1 MTNTATVPAID
12 PVAFGL
18 VRVAAATPQLYLAD
32 PDANLVEICNLARR
46 AAEQSCS
53 LVVFP
58 ELCLTGYSCGDLFF
72 QEMLQQRVVEVLFAL
87 EKWTATTDIALVVG
101 LPLAVSGRLFNCA
114 ALISGGI
121 VHGLVP
127 KTHLPNTG
135 EFYEQRWFSSA
146 RDTNCS
152 TVSLRGVDIPFGTD
166 LLFAAADDSQMM
178 IGIELCEDLWAVQ
191 PPSSSQALAGA
202 SLLLNLSAS
211 PEILGKYEYR
221 RNLVASQSAR
231 CLAAYVYAGSGPGES
246 STDLVFPGHSLIA
259 ENGQIFAET
268 ERFSF
273 ESQLAVADVDC
284 ARLQSERQRNR
295 PFAESAPENP
305 PRVLS
310 IPLRRHPIFGLLRP
324 LARTPFVP
332 SDVAERRERCH
343 EIFQIQTGGL
353 VRRLRHTGSKAVV
366 IGLSGG
372 LDSTLALLVTV
383 KAYDLAGLSRAGIVA
398 VTMPGFGTTSRTR
411 SNAQRLAEELGV
423 TLRVIPI
430 HSAVEQHFRDIGHD
444 PDLHDVTYENSQ
456 ARERTQI
463 LMDIANQVSGLV
475 IGTGDLSEM
484 ALGWCTY
491 NGDHMSMYAVN
502 SGVPK
507 TLVRYLVQ
515 WCADEEFTGETSI
528 LLRDVCATP
537 ISPELLP
544 PNADGEI
551 GQLTE
556 QVIGPYLIHDFFLYQ
571 VVRMHYP
578 PAKVLMLAEQAFA
591 EDYSRTQLI
600 NWLKQ
605 FYQRF
610 FSQQFKRSCLPDGP
624 KVGTVALSP
633 RGDWRMPSDV
643 PATLWLKQLEQL
655 Q

>member
-1 MTNTATVPAID
+1 MITSTNASAID
-12 PVAFGL
+12 PRSHGF
-18 VRVAAATPQLYLAD
+18 VRVAAATPELHLAD
-32 PDANLVEICNLARR
+32 PDANLVEICHLAQR

-72 QEMLQQRVVEVLFAL
+72 QEVLQRRVVEVLFAL
-87 EKWTATTDIALVVG
+87 EKWTATSDVAVVVG

-114 ALISGGI
+114 ALISGGTI
-121 VHGLVP
+121 HGLVP

-146 RDTNCS
+146 RDATCS
-152 TVSLRGVDIPFGTD
+152 SVTLGGAEIPFGAD
-166 LLFAAADDSQMM
+166 LLFAAADDPQIMV
-178 IGIELCEDLWAVQ
+178 GIELCEDLWAVQ
-191 PPSSSQALAGA
+191 PPSGYQALAGA

-246 STDLVFPGHSLIA
+246 TTDLVFPGHSLIA
-259 ENGQIFAET
+259 ENGQVFSET

-273 ESQLAVADVDC
+273 ASQLAVADVDLG
-284 ARLQSERQRNR
+284 RLQSERQRNR
-295 PFAESAPENP
+295 SFADSAPVASSRVIP
-305 PRVLS
+305 FPLPRRVIS
-310 IPLRRHPIFGLLRP
+310 ELLRP
-324 LARTPFVP
+324 LTRTPFVP
-332 SDVAERRERCH
+332 PDAAERKERCR
-343 EIFQIQTGGL
+343 EIFQIQTSGL
-353 VRRLRHTGSKAVV
+353 VKRLRHTGSRTTV

-372 LDSTLALLVTV
+372 LDSTLALLVMV
-383 KAYDLAGLSRAGIVA
+383 KAYDLAGLAREGIVA
-398 VTMPGFGTTSRTR
+398 ITMPGFGTTTRTR
-411 SNAQRLAEELGV
+411 NNAEQLATELGV

-430 HSAVEQHFRDIGHD
+430 HAAVEQHFRDIGHD
-444 PDLHDVTYENSQ
+444 AGVHDVTYENSQ

-463 LMDIANQVSGLV
+463 LMDIANQVSGMV
-475 IGTGDLSEM
+475 IGTGDLSEL

-507 TLVRYLVQ
+507 TLVRYLVH
-515 WCADEEFTGETSI
+515 WCAEEEFSGDISAV
-528 LLRDVCATP
+528 LRDVCATP

-544 PNADGEI
+544 PTADGEI
-551 GQLTE
+551 DQLTE
-556 QVIGPYLIHDFFLYQ
+556 QVIGPYLVHDFFLYQ
-571 VVRMHYP
+571 VVRLSYP
-578 PAKVLMLAEQAFA
+578 PQKVLMLAEQVFA
-591 EDYSRTQLI
+591 PEYSREQLTG
-600 NWLKQ
+600 WLKQ
-605 FYQRF
+605 FYRRF

-633 RGDWRMPSDV
+633 RGDWRMPSDAL
-643 PATLWLKQLEQL
+643 ATLWLSQLEQL
-655 Q
+655 P

>member
-1 MTNTATVPAID
+1 MTSNITATTID
-12 PVAFGL
+12 PRPYGF
-18 VRVAAATPQLYLAD
+18 VRVAAATPELHLAD
-32 PDANLVEICNLARR
+32 PDANLAEICCLARR

-72 QEMLQQRVVEVLFAL
+72 QEVLQRRVIEVLLAL
-87 EKWTATTDIALVVG
+87 EKWSATTEIAVVVG

-114 ALISGGI
+114 ALISGGTI
-121 VHGLVP
+121 HGLVP

-146 RDTNCS
+146 RDANFS
-152 TVSLRGVDIPFGTD
+152 TVTLNGVEIPFGSD
-166 LLFAAADDSQMM
+166 LLFCAADDPQKL

-191 PPSSSQALAGA
+191 PPSGYQALAGA

-246 STDLVFPGHSLIA
+246 TTDLVFPGHSLIA
-259 ENGQIFAET
+259 ENGQVFAET

-273 ESQLAVADVDC
+273 ASQLAMADVDL

-295 PFAESAPENP
+295 PFASSAPDKP
-305 PRVLS
+305 SRIISFPLPQRVIS
-310 IPLRRHPIFGLLRP
+310 GLLRP
-324 LARTPFVP
+324 LTRTPFVP
-332 SDVAERRERCH
+332 PDAAERKERCH
-343 EIFQIQTGGL
+343 EIFQIQTSGL

-366 IGLSGG
+366 VGLSGG
-372 LDSTLALLVTV
+372 LDSTLALLVMV
-383 KAYDLAGLSRAGIVA
+383 KAYDLAGLAREGIVA

-411 SNAQRLAEELGV
+411 NNAEQLAAQLGV

-430 HSAVEQHFRDIGHD
+430 HAAVEQHFHDIGHD
-444 PDLHDVTYENSQ
+444 AKIHDVTYENSQ

-463 LMDIANQVSGLV
+463 LMDIANQVSGMV
-475 IGTGDLSEM
+475 IGTGDLSEL

-515 WCADEEFTGETSI
+515 WCADEEFSGETSN
-528 LLRDVCATP
+528 LLRDVCSTP

-544 PNADGEI
+544 PTADGEI
-551 GQLTE
+551 EQLTE
-556 QVIGPYLIHDFFLYQ
+556 QVIGPYLVHDFFLYQ

-578 PAKVLMLAEQAFA
+578 PDKVLMLAEQVFSS
-591 EDYSRTQLI
+591 EYSREQLI

-605 FYQRF
+605 FYRRF

-633 RGDWRMPSDV
+633 RGDWRMPSDAL
-643 PATLWLKQLEQL
+643 ATLWLSQLEQL
-655 Q
+655 P

>member
-1 MTNTATVPAID
+1 MTNKTTDTAID
-12 PVAFGL
+12 PVPYGL

-32 PDANLVEICNLARR
+32 PDANLVEICNLAKR

-53 LVVFP
+53 LAVFP

-72 QEMLQQRVVEVLFAL
+72 QETLQQRVVEVLFAL
-87 EKWTATTDIALVVG
+87 EKWTATTAIALVVG

-146 RDTNCS
+146 RDANCS
-152 TVSLRGVDIPFGTD
+152 TVTLQGVDIPFGTD
-166 LLFAAADDSQMM
+166 LLFAAAEDPQM
-178 IGIELCEDLWAVQ
+178 IVGIELCEDLWAVQ
-191 PPSSSQALAGA
+191 PPSSFQALAGA
-202 SLLLNLSAS
+202 NLLLNLSAS

-268 ERFSF
+268 KRFSF

-284 ARLQSERQRNR
+284 ARLLSERQRNR
-295 PFAESAPENP
+295 PFAESAPEDP
-305 PRVLS
+305 SRVIS
-310 IPLRRHPIFGLLRP
+310 IPLRRLPISGLLRP

-332 SDVAERRERCH
+332 PEVAERRERCH

-383 KAYDLAGLSRAGIVA
+383 KAYDLAGLSRTGIVA

-430 HSAVEQHFRDIGHD
+430 HAAVEQHFRDIGHD
-444 PDLHDVTYENSQ
+444 PDVEDVTYENSQ

-475 IGTGDLSEM
+475 IGTGDLSEL

-515 WCADEEFTGETSI
+515 WCADEEFSGEASTV
-528 LLRDVCATP
+528 LRDVCATP

-551 GQLTE
+551 DQLTE
-556 QVIGPYLIHDFFLYQ
+556 QVIGPYLVHDFFLYQ

-643 PATLWLKQLEQL
+643 PATLWLNQLEQL

>member
-1 MTNTATVPAID
+1 MTNKTTVTAID
-12 PVAFGL
+12 PVPYGL
-18 VRVAAATPQLYLAD
+18 VRVAAATPQLHLAD
-32 PDANLVEICNLARR
+32 PDANVVEICNLAQR

-72 QEMLQQRVVEVLFAL
+72 QKILQQRVVEVLFDL
-87 EKWTATTDIALVVG
+87 EKWTARTDVALVIG

-121 VHGLVP
+121 IHGLVP

-146 RDTNCS
+146 RDANCS
-152 TVSLRGVDIPFGTD
+152 TVTLEGVDIPFGTD
-166 LLFAAADDSQMM
+166 LLFAAADDPQMI
-178 IGIELCEDLWAVQ
+178 IGVELCEDLWAVQ

-231 CLAAYVYAGSGPGES
+231 CLAAYIYAGSGPGES

-259 ENGQIFAET
+259 ENGQIFVET

-273 ESQLAVADVDC
+273 ESQLVVADVDV

-295 PFAESAPENP
+295 PFTESAPEDP
-305 PRVLS
+305 SRVIS
-310 IPLRRHPIFGLLRP
+310 IPLHRHPVSGLLRP

-332 SDVAERRERCH
+332 PDLAERRDRCH
-343 EIFQIQTGGL
+343 EIFQIQTSGL
-353 VRRLRHTGSKAVV
+353 VRRLRHTGCQAVV

-383 KAYDLAGLSRAGIVA
+383 KAYDLAGLPRTGIVA
-398 VTMPGFGTTSRTR
+398 VTMPGFGTTNRTR

-430 HSAVEQHFRDIGHD
+430 DAAVEQHFHDIDHD
-444 PDLHDVTYENSQ
+444 PNLHDVTYENSQ

-475 IGTGDLSEM
+475 VGTGDLSEL

-515 WCADEEFTGETSI
+515 WCADEEFSGETST

-544 PNADGEI
+544 PTADGEI
-551 GQLTE
+551 DQLTE
-556 QVIGPYLIHDFFLYQ
+556 QLIGPYLIHDFFLYQ
-571 VVRMHYP
+571 VIRMHYS

-591 EDYSRTQLI
+591 EDYSRSQLI
-600 NWLKQ
+600 DWLKQ
-605 FYQRF
+605 FYRRF

-643 PATLWLKQLEQL
+643 SAALWLGQLEQL
-655 Q
+655 

>member
-1 MTNTATVPAID
+1 MTSNITATTID
-12 PVAFGL
+12 PRPYGF
-18 VRVAAATPQLYLAD
+18 VRVAAATPELHLAD
-32 PDANLVEICNLARR
+32 PDANLAEICCLAQR

-72 QEMLQQRVVEVLFAL
+72 QEVLQRRVIEVLLAL
-87 EKWTATTDIALVVG
+87 EKWSATTEIAVVIG

-114 ALISGGI
+114 ALISGGTI
-121 VHGLVP
+121 HGLVP

-146 RDTNCS
+146 RDANFS
-152 TVSLRGVDIPFGTD
+152 TVTLNGVEIPFGTD
-166 LLFAAADDSQMM
+166 LLFCAADDPQKL

-191 PPSSSQALAGA
+191 PPSGNQALAGA

-246 STDLVFPGHSLIA
+246 TTDLVFPGHSLIA
-259 ENGQIFAET
+259 ENGQVFAET

-273 ESQLAVADVDC
+273 ASQLAIADVDL

-295 PFAESAPENP
+295 PFASSAPDQP
-305 PRVLS
+305 SRMISFPLPQRV
-310 IPLRRHPIFGLLRP
+310 IAELLRP
-324 LARTPFVP
+324 LTRTPFVP
-332 SDVAERRERCH
+332 PDAAERKERCH
-343 EIFQIQTGGL
+343 EIFQIQTSGL
-353 VRRLRHTGSKAVV
+353 VKRLRHTGSKATVV
-366 IGLSGG
+366 GLSGG
-372 LDSTLALLVTV
+372 LDSTLALLVMV
-383 KAYDLAGLSRAGIVA
+383 KAYDLAGLAREGIVA

-411 SNAQRLAEELGV
+411 NNAEQLAAQLGV

-430 HSAVEQHFRDIGHD
+430 HAAVEQHFHDIGHD
-444 PDLHDVTYENSQ
+444 AQIHDVTYENSQ

-463 LMDIANQVSGLV
+463 LMDIANQVSGMV
-475 IGTGDLSEM
+475 IGTGDLSEL

-515 WCADEEFTGETSI
+515 WCADEEFSGETSN
-528 LLRDVCATP
+528 LLRDVCSTP

-544 PNADGEI
+544 PTADGEI
-551 GQLTE
+551 EQLTE
-556 QVIGPYLIHDFFLYQ
+556 QVIGPYLVHDFFLYQ

-578 PAKVLMLAEQAFA
+578 PQKVLMLAEQVFCP
-591 EDYSRTQLI
+591 EYGREQLI
-600 NWLKQ
+600 DWLKQ
-605 FYQRF
+605 FYRRF

-633 RGDWRMPSDV
+633 RGDWRMPSDAL
-643 PATLWLKQLEQL
+643 ATLWLSQLEQL

>member
-1 MTNTATVPAID
+1 MTNKTTVTAID
-12 PVAFGL
+12 PVPYGL
-18 VRVAAATPQLYLAD
+18 VRVAAATPQLHLAD
-32 PDANLVEICNLARR
+32 PDANVVEICNLAQR

-72 QEMLQQRVVEVLFAL
+72 QKILQQRVVEVLFDL
-87 EKWTATTDIALVVG
+87 EKWTATTDVALVIG

-121 VHGLVP
+121 IHGLVP

-146 RDTNCS
+146 RDANCS
-152 TVSLRGVDIPFGTD
+152 TVTLQGVDIPFGTD
-166 LLFAAADDSQMM
+166 LLFAAADDPQMI
-178 IGIELCEDLWAVQ
+178 IGVELCEDLWAVQ

-231 CLAAYVYAGSGPGES
+231 CLAAYIYAGSGPGES

-259 ENGQIFAET
+259 ENGQIFVET

-273 ESQLAVADVDC
+273 ESQLVVADVDV

-295 PFAESAPENP
+295 PFTESAPEDP
-305 PRVLS
+305 SRVIS
-310 IPLRRHPIFGLLRP
+310 IPLHRHPVSGLLRP

-332 SDVAERRERCH
+332 PDLAERRDRCH
-343 EIFQIQTGGL
+343 EIFQIQTSGL
-353 VRRLRHTGSKAVV
+353 VRRLRHTGCQAVV

-383 KAYDLAGLSRAGIVA
+383 KAYDLAGLPRTGIVA
-398 VTMPGFGTTSRTR
+398 VTMPGFGTTNRTR

-430 HSAVEQHFRDIGHD
+430 DAAVEQHFHDIDHD
-444 PDLHDVTYENSQ
+444 PNLHDVTYENSQ

-475 IGTGDLSEM
+475 VGTGDLSEL

-515 WCADEEFTGETSI
+515 WCADEEFSGETST

-544 PNADGEI
+544 PTADGEI
-551 GQLTE
+551 DQLTE
-556 QVIGPYLIHDFFLYQ
+556 QLIGPYLIHDFFLYQ
-571 VVRMHYP
+571 VIRMHYS

-591 EDYSRTQLI
+591 EDYSRSQLI
-600 NWLKQ
+600 DWLKQ
-605 FYQRF
+605 FYRRF

-643 PATLWLKQLEQL
+643 SAALWLGQLEQL
-655 Q
+655 

>member
-1 MTNTATVPAID
+1 MTNKTTVTAID
-12 PVAFGL
+12 PVPYGL
-18 VRVAAATPQLYLAD
+18 VRVAAATPQLHLAD
-32 PDANLVEICNLARR
+32 PDANVVEICNLAQR

-72 QEMLQQRVVEVLFAL
+72 QKILQQRVVEVLFDL
-87 EKWTATTDIALVVG
+87 EKWTATTDVALVIG
-101 LPLAVSGRLFNCA
+101 LPLTVSGRLFNCA

-121 VHGLVP
+121 IHGLVP

-146 RDTNCS
+146 RDANCS
-152 TVSLRGVDIPFGTD
+152 TVTLQGVDIPFGAD
-166 LLFAAADDSQMM
+166 LLFAAADDPQMI
-178 IGIELCEDLWAVQ
+178 IGVELCEDLWAVQ

-231 CLAAYVYAGSGPGES
+231 CLAAYIYAGSGPGES

-259 ENGQIFAET
+259 ENGQIFVET

-273 ESQLAVADVDC
+273 ESQLVVADVDV

-295 PFAESAPENP
+295 PFTESAPEDP
-305 PRVLS
+305 SRVIS
-310 IPLRRHPIFGLLRP
+310 IPLHRHPVSGLLRP

-332 SDVAERRERCH
+332 PDLAERRDRCH
-343 EIFQIQTGGL
+343 EIFQIQTSGL
-353 VRRLRHTGSKAVV
+353 VRRLRHTGCQAVV

-383 KAYDLAGLSRAGIVA
+383 KAYDLAGLPRTGIVA
-398 VTMPGFGTTSRTR
+398 VTMPGFGTTNRTR

-430 HSAVEQHFRDIGHD
+430 DAAVEQHFHDIDHD
-444 PDLHDVTYENSQ
+444 PNLHDVTYENSQ

-475 IGTGDLSEM
+475 VGTGDLSEL

-515 WCADEEFTGETSI
+515 WCADEEFSGETST

-544 PNADGEI
+544 PTADGEI
-551 GQLTE
+551 DQLTE
-556 QVIGPYLIHDFFLYQ
+556 QLIGPYLIHDFFLYQ
-571 VVRMHYP
+571 VIRMHYS

-591 EDYSRTQLI
+591 EDYSRSQLI
-600 NWLKQ
+600 DWLKQ
-605 FYQRF
+605 FYRRF

-643 PATLWLKQLEQL
+643 SAALWLGQLEQL
-655 Q
+655 

>member
-1 MTNTATVPAID
+1 MTNKIKSAAID
-12 PVAFGL
+12 PRSHGF
-18 VRVAAATPQLYLAD
+18 VRVAAATPELHLAD
-32 PDANLVEICNLARR
+32 PDANLDEICHLAQR

-58 ELCLTGYSCGDLFF
+58 ELSLTGYSCGDLFF
-72 QEMLQQRVVEVLFAL
+72 QEVLQRRVVDVLFAL
-87 EKWTATTDIALVVG
+87 KEWTTTADIAVVVG

-114 ALISGGI
+114 ALISGGSI
-121 VHGLVP
+121 HGLVP
-127 KTHLPNTG
+127 KTHLPNSG

-146 RDTNCS
+146 RDANCS
-152 TVSLRGVDIPFGTD
+152 SVTLGGVEIPFGTD
-166 LLFAAADDSQMM
+166 LLFAALDDPQMM
-178 IGIELCEDLWAVQ
+178 IGIELCEDLWAVK
-191 PPSSSQALAGA
+191 PPSGDQALAGA

-246 STDLVFPGHSLIA
+246 STDLVFSGHSLIA

-268 ERFSF
+268 KRFSF
-273 ESQLAVADVDC
+273 ESQLAVADVDM

-295 PFAESAPENP
+295 PFAESAPADAYRVVP
-305 PRVLS
+305 FPLPRRAIS
-310 IPLRRHPIFGLLRP
+310 RLLRP
-324 LARTPFVP
+324 LTRAPFVP
-332 SDVAERRERCH
+332 PDAAERKERCH
-343 EIFQIQTGGL
+343 EIFQIQTSGL
-353 VRRLRHTGSKAVV
+353 VKRLRHTGSRAVV

-383 KAYDLAGLSRAGIVA
+383 KAYDLAGLAREGIVA
-398 VTMPGFGTTSRTR
+398 ITMPGFGTTSRTR
-411 SNAQRLAEELGV
+411 HNAERLAAQLGV
-423 TLRVIPI
+423 TLRTIPI
-430 HSAVEQHFRDIGHD
+430 HAAVEQHFDDIGHD
-444 PDLHDVTYENSQ
+444 SQNHDVTYENSQ

-463 LMDIANQVSGLV
+463 LMDVANQVSGMV
-475 IGTGDLSEM
+475 IGTGDLSEL

-515 WCADEEFTGETSI
+515 WCADEEFSGETSTV
-528 LLRDVCATP
+528 LHDVCATP

-544 PNADGEI
+544 PTADGEI
-551 GQLTE
+551 DQLTE
-556 QVIGPYLIHDFFLYQ
+556 QVIGPYLVHDFFLYQ
-571 VVRMHYP
+571 VIRMHYP
-578 PAKVLMLAEQAFA
+578 PQKVLMLAEQAFA
-591 EDYSRTQLI
+591 EDYSHTQLI
-600 NWLKQ
+600 DWLKQ
-605 FYQRF
+605 FYRRF

-633 RGDWRMPSDV
+633 RGDWRMPSDA
-643 PATLWLKQLEQL
+643 PATLWISQLEQL
-655 Q
+655 P

>member
-1 MTNTATVPAID
+1 MINNTNASAID
-12 PVAFGL
+12 PRSHGF
-18 VRVAAATPQLYLAD
+18 VRVAAATPALHLAD
-32 PDANLVEICNLARR
+32 PDANLVEICHLARR

-58 ELCLTGYSCGDLFF
+58 ELSLTGYSCGDLFF
-72 QEMLQQRVVEVLFAL
+72 QEVLQRRAIDVLFAL
-87 EKWTATTDIALVVG
+87 EKWTATADIVVVVG
-101 LPLAVSGRLFNCA
+101 LPLSVSGRLFNCA
-114 ALISGGI
+114 ALISGGTI
-121 VHGLVP
+121 HGLVP
-127 KTHLPNTG
+127 KTHLPNSG

-146 RDTNCS
+146 RDANVA
-152 TVSLRGVDIPFGTD
+152 TVALGGVEIPFGSD
-166 LLFAAADDSQMM
+166 LLFAAADDPQ
-178 IGIELCEDLWAVQ
+178 IVVGIELCEDLWAVQ
-191 PPSSSQALAGA
+191 PPSGHQALSGA
-202 SLLLNLSAS
+202 CLLLNLSAS

-273 ESQLAVADVDC
+273 ASQLAVADVDI
-284 ARLQSERQRNR
+284 ARLQGERQRNH
-295 PFAESAPENP
+295 PFAGSAPEKP
-305 PRVLS
+305 SRVL
-310 IPLRRHPIFGLLRP
+310 PFALPRRTISRLLRP
-324 LARTPFVP
+324 LTQTPFVP
-332 SDVAERRERCH
+332 PVTAERKGRCH

-353 VRRLRHTGSKAVV
+353 VKRLRHTGSQAVV

-383 KAYDLAGLSRAGIVA
+383 KAFDLAGLARAGIVA
-398 VTMPGFGTTSRTR
+398 VTMPGFGTTGRTR
-411 SNAQRLAEELGV
+411 NNAEKLAAQLGV

-430 HSAVEQHFRDIGHD
+430 HAAVEQHFRDIDHD
-444 PDLHDVTYENSQ
+444 AQVYNLTYENSQ

-463 LMDIANQVSGLV
+463 LMDIANQVSGMV
-475 IGTGDLSEM
+475 IGTGDLSEL

-515 WCADEEFTGETSI
+515 WCAEEEFRGETSTV
-528 LLRDVCATP
+528 LLDVCATP

-544 PNADGEI
+544 PAADGEI
-551 GQLTE
+551 DQLTE
-556 QVIGPYLIHDFFLYQ
+556 EVIGPYLVHDFFLYQ
-571 VVRMHYP
+571 MVRMHYSP
-578 PAKVLMLAEQAFA
+578 QKVLVLAEQVFA
-591 EDYSRTQLI
+591 EEYSRSQLI
-600 NWLKQ
+600 SWLKQ
-605 FYQRF
+605 FYRRF

-633 RGDWRMPSDV
+633 RGDWRMPSDALV
-643 PATLWLKQLEQL
+643 TLWLSQLEQL

>member
-1 MTNTATVPAID
+1 MTNKTTVTAID
-12 PVAFGL
+12 PVPYGL
-18 VRVAAATPQLYLAD
+18 VRVAAATPQLHLAD
-32 PDANLVEICNLARR
+32 PDANVVEICNLAQR

-72 QEMLQQRVVEVLFAL
+72 QKILQQRVVEVLFDL
-87 EKWTATTDIALVVG
+87 EKWTATTDVALVIG
-101 LPLAVSGRLFNCA
+101 LPLTVSGRLFNCA

-121 VHGLVP
+121 IHGLVP

-146 RDTNCS
+146 RDANCS
-152 TVSLRGVDIPFGTD
+152 TVTLQGVDIPFGTD
-166 LLFAAADDSQMM
+166 LLFAAADDPQMI
-178 IGIELCEDLWAVQ
+178 IGVELCEDLWAVQ

-231 CLAAYVYAGSGPGES
+231 CLAAYIYAGSGPGES

-259 ENGQIFAET
+259 ENGQIFVET

-273 ESQLAVADVDC
+273 ESQLVVADVDV

-295 PFAESAPENP
+295 PFTESAPEDP
-305 PRVLS
+305 SRVIS
-310 IPLRRHPIFGLLRP
+310 IPLHRHPVSGLLRP

-332 SDVAERRERCH
+332 PDLAERRDRCH
-343 EIFQIQTGGL
+343 EIFQIQTSGL
-353 VRRLRHTGSKAVV
+353 VRRLRHTGCQAVV

-383 KAYDLAGLSRAGIVA
+383 KAYDLAGLPRTGIVA
-398 VTMPGFGTTSRTR
+398 VTMPGFGTTNRTR

-430 HSAVEQHFRDIGHD
+430 DAAVEQHFHDIDHD
-444 PDLHDVTYENSQ
+444 PNLHDVTYENSQ

-475 IGTGDLSEM
+475 VGTGDLSEL

-515 WCADEEFTGETSI
+515 WCADEEFSGETST

-544 PNADGEI
+544 PTADGEI
-551 GQLTE
+551 DQLTE
-556 QVIGPYLIHDFFLYQ
+556 QLIGPYLIHDFFLYQ
-571 VVRMHYP
+571 VIRMHYS

-591 EDYSRTQLI
+591 EDYSRSQLI
-600 NWLKQ
+600 DWLKQ
-605 FYQRF
+605 FYRRF

-643 PATLWLKQLEQL
+643 SAALWLGQLEQL
-655 Q
+655 

>member
-1 MTNTATVPAID
+1 MTNKTTATAID
-12 PVAFGL
+12 PIPYGF
-18 VRVAAATPQLYLAD
+18 VRVAAATPQLHLAD
-32 PDANLVEICNLARR
+32 PDANLVELCSLAQR

-72 QEMLQQRVVEVLFAL
+72 QEMLQHRVVEVLFAL

-101 LPLAVSGRLFNCA
+101 LPLSVSGRLFNCA

-121 VHGLVP
+121 IHGLVP

-146 RDTNCS
+146 RDVHCS
-152 TVSLRGVDIPFGTD
+152 AVTLGGVDIPFGSD
-166 LLFAAADDSQMM
+166 LLFAAADDPQMM

-246 STDLVFPGHSLIA
+246 STDLVFPGHSMIA

-273 ESQLAVADVDC
+273 AGQLAVADVDL

-295 PFAESAPENP
+295 PFAESAPKGSS
-305 PRVLS
+305 RLIS
-310 IPLRRHPIFGLLRP
+310 IPLPRPAISGLLRP
-324 LARTPFVP
+324 LTRTPFVP
-332 SDVAERRERCH
+332 PDATERKERCH

-366 IGLSGG
+366 VGLSGG

-383 KAYDLAGLSRAGIVA
+383 KAFDLAGLARRGIVA
-398 VTMPGFGTTSRTR
+398 ITMPGFGTTSRTR
-411 SNAQRLAEELGV
+411 NNAEKLAAQLGV

-430 HSAVEQHFRDIGHD
+430 HAAVKQHFDDIGHD
-444 PDLHDVTYENSQ
+444 PQNHDVTYENSQ

-463 LMDIANQVSGLV
+463 LMDVANQVSGIV
-475 IGTGDLSEM
+475 IGTGDLSEL

-515 WCADEEFTGETSI
+515 WCADEEFSGDISTV
-528 LLRDVCATP
+528 LRDVCATP

-544 PNADGEI
+544 PTAEGEI
-551 GQLTE
+551 DQLTE
-556 QVIGPYLIHDFFLYQ
+556 QMIGPYLVHDFFLYQ
-571 VVRMHYP
+571 VVRLHYP
-578 PAKVLMLAEQAFA
+578 PQKVLMLAEQVFLT
-591 EDYSRTQLI
+591 EYSRQQLTG
-600 NWLKQ
+600 WLQQ
-605 FYQRF
+605 FYRRF

-643 PATLWLKQLEQL
+643 PATLWLSQLEQL
-655 Q
+655 P

>member
-1 MTNTATVPAID
+1 MTNKATATAID
-12 PVAFGL
+12 PIPYGL
-18 VRVAAATPQLYLAD
+18 VRVAAATPQLHLAD
-32 PDANLVEICNLARR
+32 PDANLGEICNLAQR

-72 QEMLQQRVVEVLFAL
+72 QELLQRRVVEVLFAL
-87 EKWTATTDIALVVG
+87 GKWTTTTDIAIVVG
-101 LPLAVSGRLFNCA
+101 LPLAVAGRLFNCA
-114 ALISGGI
+114 ALISAGI

-146 RDTNCS
+146 RDANWS
-152 TVSLRGVDIPFGTD
+152 TVTLRGVDIPFGTD
-166 LLFAAADDSQMM
+166 LLFAAADDPQMM

-191 PPSSSQALAGA
+191 PPSGSQALAGA

-211 PEILGKYEYR
+211 PEILGKFEYR

-273 ESQLAVADVDC
+273 ESQLAVADLDV

-295 PFAESAPENP
+295 PFAESAPEGP
-305 PRVLS
+305 SRVIS
-310 IPLRRHPIFGLLRP
+310 VPLHRHPISGLLRP

-332 SDVAERRERCH
+332 PDLAERRERCH

-353 VRRLRHTGSKAVV
+353 VRRLRHTGSRAVV
-366 IGLSGG
+366 IGISGG

-383 KAYDLAGLSRAGIVA
+383 KTFDLAGLPRTGIVA

-430 HSAVEQHFRDIGHD
+430 DAAVEQHFRDIGHD
-444 PDLHDVTYENSQ
+444 PKVHDVTYENSQ

-475 IGTGDLSEM
+475 IGTGDLSEL

-502 SGVPK
+502 GGVPK

-515 WCADEEFTGETSI
+515 WCADEEFSGETSTV
-528 LLRDVCATP
+528 LGDVCATP

-544 PNADGEI
+544 PSADGEI
-551 GQLTE
+551 EQLTE
-556 QVIGPYLIHDFFLYQ
+556 QVIGPYLVHDFFLYQ
-571 VVRMHYP
+571 VVRMHFSP
-578 PAKVLMLAEQAFA
+578 QKVLMLAEQAFV
-591 EDYSRTQLI
+591 EEYSRSQLI
-600 NWLKQ
+600 DWLKQ
-605 FYQRF
+605 FYRRF

-633 RGDWRMPSDV
+633 RGDWRMPSD
-643 PATLWLKQLEQL
+643 AAAALWLAQLEQL

>member
-1 MTNTATVPAID
+1 MTNKINTTAID
-12 PVAFGL
+12 PRFYGF
-18 VRVAAATPQLYLAD
+18 VRVAAATPQLHLAD
-32 PDANLVEICNLARR
+32 PDANLVEICHLAQR
-46 AAEQSCS
+46 AVEQSCS

-72 QEMLQQRVVEVLFAL
+72 QEMLQHRVVDVLFTL

-101 LPLAVSGRLFNCA
+101 LPVTVSGRLLNCA

-121 VHGLVP
+121 IHGLVP

-152 TVSLRGVDIPFGTD
+152 TVTLGGVDIPFGSD
-166 LLFAAADDSQMM
+166 LLFAAADDPQIMV
-178 IGIELCEDLWAVQ
+178 GIELCEDLWAVQ
-191 PPSSSQALAGA
+191 PPSGSQALAGA

-221 RNLVASQSAR
+221 RNLVVSQSAR

-273 ESQLAVADVDC
+273 SSQLTIADVDL
-284 ARLQSERQRNR
+284 ARMQSERQRNR
-295 PFAESAPENP
+295 PFAESAPADP
-305 PRVLS
+305 SRVIPFPLPRRAIS
-310 IPLRRHPIFGLLRP
+310 GLLRP
-324 LARTPFVP
+324 LTRTPFVP
-332 SDVAERRERCH
+332 PDAAERKERCH
-343 EIFQIQTGGL
+343 EIFQIQTSGL

-366 IGLSGG
+366 VGLSGG
-372 LDSTLALLVTV
+372 LDSTLALLVAV
-383 KAYDLAGLSRAGIVA
+383 KAYDLAGLAREGIVA

-411 SNAQRLAEELGV
+411 NNAEKLAAQLGV
-423 TLRVIPI
+423 ALRVIPI
-430 HSAVEQHFRDIGHD
+430 HAAVEQHFDDIGHN
-444 PDLHDVTYENSQ
+444 PKIYDVTYENSQ

-463 LMDIANQVSGLV
+463 LMDVANQVSGMV
-475 IGTGDLSEM
+475 IGTGDLSEL

-515 WCADEEFTGETSI
+515 WCADEEFSGETSTV
-528 LLRDVCATP
+528 LHDVCGTP

-544 PNADGEI
+544 PTADGEI
-551 GQLTE
+551 EQLTE
-556 QVIGPYLIHDFFLYQ
+556 QVIGPYLVHDFFLYQ

-578 PAKVLMLAEQAFA
+578 PQKVLMLAAQVFA
-591 EDYSRTQLI
+591 EDYPPTQLRD
-600 NWLKQ
+600 WLKQ
-605 FYQRF
+605 FYRRF

-643 PATLWLKQLEQL
+643 SATLWLSQLEQL
-655 Q
+655 P

>member
-1 MTNTATVPAID
+1 MTNKTNASVID
-12 PVAFGL
+12 PRPYGL
-18 VRVAAATPQLYLAD
+18 VRVAAATPQLHLAD
-32 PDANLVEICNLARR
+32 PDANLVEICNLAQR

-72 QEMLQQRVVEVLFAL
+72 QELLQRRVVEVLFAL
-87 EKWTATTDIALVVG
+87 EKWTASTEIALVVG
-101 LPLAVSGRLFNCA
+101 LPVAVSGRLFNCA

-146 RDTNCS
+146 RDANCS
-152 TVSLRGVDIPFGTD
+152 IVTLGGVDIPFGSD
-166 LLFAAADDSQMM
+166 LLFTAADDPQ
-178 IGIELCEDLWAVQ
+178 IIVGIELCEDLWAVQ
-191 PPSSSQALAGA
+191 PPSGDQALAGA
-202 SLLLNLSAS
+202 GLLLNLSAS

-273 ESQLAVADVDC
+273 ESQLAIADVDL
-284 ARLQSERQRNR
+284 ARMQSERQRNR
-295 PFAESAPENP
+295 PFAESSPAEPSRVVSFP
-305 PRVLS
+305 LPRCAIS
-310 IPLRRHPIFGLLRP
+310 GLLRP
-324 LARTPFVP
+324 LTRTPFVP
-332 SDVAERRERCH
+332 PDAAERKERCH
-343 EIFQIQTGGL
+343 EIFQIQTSGL
-353 VRRLRHTGSKAVV
+353 VKRLRHTGTKKVV

-383 KAYDLAGLSRAGIVA
+383 KAYDLAGLARKGIVA
-398 VTMPGFGTTSRTR
+398 ITMPGFGTTSRTR
-411 SNAQRLAEELGV
+411 NNAESLAAQLGV
-423 TLRVIPI
+423 TLRTISI
-430 HSAVEQHFRDIGHD
+430 DAAVDQHFRDIGHD
-444 PDLHDVTYENSQ
+444 PQLHDVTYENCQ

-463 LMDIANQVSGLV
+463 LMDVANQVSGMV
-475 IGTGDLSEM
+475 IGTGDLSEL

-515 WCADEEFTGETSI
+515 WCADEEFSGETSTV
-528 LLRDVCATP
+528 LHDVCATP

-544 PNADGEI
+544 PTADGEI
-551 GQLTE
+551 DQLTE
-556 QVIGPYLIHDFFLYQ
+556 QVIGPYLVHDFFLYQ

-578 PAKVLMLAEQAFA
+578 PQKVLMLAEQAFT

-600 NWLKQ
+600 DWLKQ
-605 FYQRF
+605 FYRRF

-643 PATLWLKQLEQL
+643 PATLWLSELEQL